1 MTIAQALNQ
10 SSALKPGPF
19 ADADKIAWLSQL
31 DGQIDAE
38 IIRTHDGAPEAAFV
52 PYTAGAGGTDTE
64 TELLAPAPYDKMYVT
79 FLMAQMDFY
88 AADYDRF
95 NNMQRR
101 FETEYME
108 FATWYNRRH
117 MPLGT
122 GITVGKAGGDFS
134 WPNELT

>member
-19 ADADKIAWLSQL
+19 TGADKTAWLSQL

-38 IIRTHDGAPEAAFV
+38 LIRTHQGAPEAGFA
-52 PYTAGAGGTDTE
+52 PYTAETDTG
-64 TELLAPAPYDKMYVT
+64 TELLAPPPYDKMYVT

-95 NNMQRR
+95 NNLQRR

-108 FATWYNRRH
+108 FASWYNRRH

-122 GITVGKAGGDFS
+122 GITMGKAGGDIS
-134 WPNELT
+134 WPNE